1 MRISVIVI
9 PGAKVTQIQQS
20 IDGSLKVWLK
30 SKPVEGA
37 ANKEL
42 ISFLAGFYKV
52 KKNDILI
59 ISGLTS
65 RNKIVEVREA

>member
-1 MRISVIVI
+1 M
-9 PGAKVTQIQQS
+9 TQIQQS